1 MPTIRII
8 LDTDPGADDAL
19 AILLM
24 LASPEIQLEA
34 LTTVQGNVSLEKT
47 TRNALALLEFLNAR
61 HIQVAKGCSTPLIK
75 PPHGTQGEEV
85 HGKSGLGQAVLPE
98 PKNKPI
104 EAHAVDYLIERFLAE
119 PGELTLF
126 AIGPLTNVALAVR
139 KEPKFAQ
146 SVKELV
152 VMGGAIRSGGNITPL
167 AEFNIHED
175 PHAAH
180 IVFNSGIPITL
191 IPLDATYKC
200 LLTSADVDRL
210 NKIDSPIARLVH
222 DVTADYMEFYL
233 KYEGFN
239 GCALHDPLTVAAV
252 IAPELLTLEKHYV
265 NVDISGG
272 ISTGKTYADFMKV
285 AKQPTNMQV
294 ALDVKGREFVEL
306 FIERMERLAYQFNEE
321 IASGKE
327 QERPRND
334 INA

>member
-1 MPTIRII
+1 MTDTPMPTRII

-34 LTTVQGNVSLEKT
+34 LTTVQGNVNLEKT
-47 TRNALALLEFLNAR
+47 TRNALALLEFVNAH
-61 HIQVAKGCSTPLIK
+61 HIPVAKGCSVPLIK
-75 PPHGTQGEEV
+75 PPHGTQGETV
-85 HGKSGLGQAVLPE
+85 HGKTGLGRALLPE
-98 PKNKPI
+98 PTIKPV
-104 EAHAVDYLIERFLAE
+104 EKHAVDYLIERFLAE
-119 PGELTLF
+119 PSKLTLF
-126 AIGPLTNVALAVR
+126 AIGPLTNIALAIR
-139 KEPKFAQ
+139 KEPNFAQ
-146 SVKELV
+146 AVKELV
-152 VMGGAIRSGGNITPL
+152 IMGGAVRSGGNITPL

-180 IVFNSGIPITL
+180 VVFNSGIPITL
-191 IPLDATYKC
+191 VPLDATYKC
-200 LLTSADVDRL
+200 LLTSADVEHL
-210 NKIDSPIARLVH
+210 NRIDSPISRFVR

-252 IAPELLTLEKHYV
+252 IAPHLLILENHYV

-285 AKQPTNMQV
+285 TKKPANIKV

-306 FIERMERLAYQFNEE
+306 FIERMERLANQFN
-321 IASGKE
+321 
-327 QERPRND
+327 
-334 INA
+334 

>member
-1 MPTIRII
+1 MSPTRII

-34 LTTVQGNVSLEKT
+34 LTTVQGNVNLEKT
-47 TRNALALLEFLNAR
+47 THNALALLEFLNAR
-61 HIQVAKGCSTPLIK
+61 HIPVAKGCSTPLIK
-75 PPHGTQGEEV
+75 PPHGEQGQEV
-85 HGKSGLGQAVLPE
+85 HGKSGLGRAVLP
-98 PKNKPI
+98 KPTI
-104 EAHAVDYLIERFLAE
+104 KPVKKHAVDFLIERFLAE

-126 AIGPLTNVALAVR
+126 AVGPLTNVALAIR

-146 SVKELV
+146 AVKELV
-152 VMGGAIRSGGNITPL
+152 IMGGAVRSGGNVTPL

-200 LLTSADVDRL
+200 LLTSADVERL
-210 NKIDSPIARLVH
+210 DKIDSPITKFIH

-239 GCALHDPLTVAAV
+239 GCALHDPLTVAAI
-252 IAPELLTLEKHYV
+252 IAPQLLTLEKHYV

-285 AKQPTNMQV
+285 AKKPANMSV
-294 ALDVKGREFVEL
+294 ALDVQGRKFVDLFVE
-306 FIERMERLAYQFNEE
+306 RLEAF
-321 IASGKE
+321 ALRFK
-327 QERPRND
+327 
-334 INA
+334 

>member
-1 MPTIRII
+1 MPTRII

-24 LASPEIQLEA
+24 LASPEIKLEA
-34 LTTVQGNVSLEKT
+34 LTTVQGNVNLEKT
-47 TRNALALLEFLNAR
+47 TRNALALLEFLNAS
-61 HIQVAKGCSTPLIK
+61 HIPVAKGCSTPLIK
-75 PPHGTQGEEV
+75 PPHGEQGEEV

-98 PKNKPI
+98 PKSKVI
-104 EAHAVDYLIERFLAE
+104 ETHAVDYLIERFLAE

-126 AIGPLTNVALAVR
+126 AIGPLTNVALAIR

-146 SVKELV
+146 AVKELV
-152 VMGGAIRSGGNITPL
+152 IMGGAVRSGGNITPL

-191 IPLDATYKC
+191 IPLDVTYQC
-200 LLTSADVDRL
+200 LLTSTDLERL
-210 NKIDSPIARLVH
+210 NRIDSPIAKFVR

-239 GCALHDPLTVAAV
+239 GCALHDPLTVAAI
-252 IAPELLTLEKHYV
+252 IAPELLSIENHYV

-272 ISTGKTYADFMKV
+272 VSTGKTYADFMKV
-285 AKQPTNMQV
+285 TKKPANIKI
-294 ALDVKGREFVEL
+294 ALNVKGREFVEL
-306 FIERMERLAYQFNEE
+306 FIKRMERLSTATFM
-321 IASGKE
+321 SHG
-327 QERPRND
+327 
-334 INA
+334 